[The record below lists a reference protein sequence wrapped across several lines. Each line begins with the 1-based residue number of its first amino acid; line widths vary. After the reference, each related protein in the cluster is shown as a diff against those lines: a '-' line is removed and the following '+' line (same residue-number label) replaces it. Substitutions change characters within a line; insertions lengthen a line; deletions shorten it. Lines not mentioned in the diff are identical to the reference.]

1 MTCSVNHETITT
13 KFCSICGAPKGSAA
27 AAPAAPQWNQPV
39 APPVAPQWNPPAQQ
53 YVPPQNFQQQPQYG
67 QPYVPQPAWGAQPL
81 PGYAFPLASRG
92 KRFGAY
98 ALDFLF
104 LFLSLLFCGI
114 PYLIWM
120 LIVWKDGQ
128 TPGKQVL
135 KMKTYGTVLAR
146 PASWGH
152 MAIRNFLI
160 PLVVSIAYIPFYIS
174 LFSYYSDYS
183 YYGYGNP
190 YDAWYWIGNLVSLA
204 FYVTSL
210 VMFLNSSTN
219 QSLQDRFAKTVVL
232 DESVRY

>member
-13 KFCSICGAPKGSAA
+13 KFCSICGAPKGSAAA

-67 QPYVPQPAWGAQPL
+67 QPFPQQPAWGAQPL

-98 ALDFLF
+98 ALDCLF
-104 LFLSLLFCGI
+104 AFLSLFTCGI
-114 PYLIWM
+114 AYVIWA
-120 LIVWKDGQ
+120 LIVAKDGQ

-135 KMKTYGTVLAR
+135 KMKTYGSVLAR
-146 PASWGH
+146 PANWGH

-160 PLVVSIAYIPFYIS
+160 PLVVAIAYIPFYIS
-174 LFSYYSDYS
+174 LLSYDS

-190 YDAWYWIGNLVSLA
+190 YDAWYWIGNLASLA
-204 FYVTSL
+204 FYITSL

>member
-27 AAPAAPQWNQPV
+27 PV
-39 APPVAPQWNPPAQQ
+39 APPVAPQWNAPVAQPAVPQWNPPAQQ

-67 QPYVPQPAWGAQPL
+67 QPFPQQPAWGAQPL

-92 KRFGAY
+92 KRFGAL
-98 ALDFLF
+98 ALDILF
-104 LFLSLLFCGI
+104 YTITCGFGW
-114 PYLIWM
+114 LVWT

-146 PASWGH
+146 PANWGH

-160 PLVVSIAYIPFYIS
+160 PLVVGIAYIPFYIS
-174 LFSYYSDYS
+174 LLSYDS
-183 YYGYGNP
+183 YYGYSSP
-190 YDAWYWIGNLVSLA
+190 YDAWYWIGNLFSFA
-204 FYVTSL
+204 FYVTSF

-219 QSLQDRFAKTVVL
+219 QTLPDRFAKTVVL

>member
-1 MTCSVNHETITT
+1 MTCSVNHQTITT

-27 AAPAAPQWNQPV
+27 AAPVAPQWNAPV

-53 YVPPQNFQQQPQYG
+53 YAPPQNFQQQPQYG
-67 QPYVPQPAWGAQPL
+67 QPFPPQPAWGAQPL

-92 KRFGAY
+92 KRFGAL
-98 ALDFLF
+98 ALDALF
-104 LFLSLLFCGI
+104 YMITCGI
-114 PYLIWM
+114 GWFIWT

-135 KMKTYGTVLAR
+135 KMRTYGTVLAR

-160 PLVVSIAYIPFYIS
+160 PLVVSIAYIPFYIGAAT
-174 LFSYYSDYS
+174 YDP
-183 YYGYGNP
+183 YYGYGGD
-190 YDAWYWIGNLVSLA
+190 YYALQWIGNLVSFA
-204 FYVTSL
+204 FYVTSF

-219 QSLQDRFAKTVVL
+219 QTLPDRFAKTVVL

>member
-27 AAPAAPQWNQPV
+27 PV
-39 APPVAPQWNPPAQQ
+39 APPVAPQWNAPVAQPAVPQWNTPAQQ
-53 YVPPQNFQQQPQYG
+53 YVPPQNFQQPQYG
-67 QPYVPQPAWGAQPL
+67 QPYPQQPAWGAQPL

-104 LFLSLLFCGI
+104 SLLSLLFCGI
-114 PYLIWM
+114 PYFIWA

-128 TPGKQVL
+128 TPGKQAL
-135 KMKTYGTVLAR
+135 KMRTYGTVLAR
-146 PASWGH
+146 PANWGH

-160 PLVVSIAYIPFYIS
+160 PVTVSIAYVPFYIS
-174 LFSYYSDYS
+174 LLSYDS
-183 YYGYGNP
+183 YYGYGSP
-190 YDAWYWIGNLVSLA
+190 YDIWYWIGNFVLLA

-219 QSLQDRFAKTVVL
+219 QTLQDKLAKTVVL
-232 DESVRY
+232 DESYRY

>member
-13 KFCSICGAPKGSAA
+13 KFCSICGAPKGSAP

-67 QPYVPQPAWGAQPL
+67 QPFPPQPGWGAQPL
-81 PGYAFPLASRG
+81 PGYPFPLASRG

-98 ALDFLF
+98 ALDALF
-104 LFLSLLFCGI
+104 MWLTCGI
-114 PYLIWM
+114 GWAIWT

-174 LFSYYSDYS
+174 LLSFYSDYS

-204 FYVTSL
+204 FYITSL

-219 QSLQDRFAKTVVL
+219 QSLQDRLAKTVVL
-232 DESVRY
+232 DESVRN

>member
-13 KFCSICGAPKGSAA
+13 KFCSICGAPRGSAA
-27 AAPAAPQWNQPV
+27 PAPAAPQWNAPV

-67 QPYVPQPAWGAQPL
+67 QPFPPQPGWGAQPL

-92 KRFGAY
+92 KRFGAL
-98 ALDFLF
+98 ALDALF
-104 LFLSLLFCGI
+104 YMITCGI
-114 PYLIWM
+114 GWFIWT

-160 PLVVSIAYIPFYIS
+160 PLTVSIAYIPFYIGMA
-174 LFSYYSDYS
+174 SYDP
-183 YYGYGNP
+183 YYGYGSD
-190 YDAWYWIGNLVSLA
+190 YTSLQWLGNLVSFA
-204 FYVTSL
+204 FYVTSF
-210 VMFLNSSTN
+210 VMFLNSPTN
-219 QSLQDRFAKTVVL
+219 QTLPDRFAKTVVL